1 MVESEKAQKEE
12 AYVQIKAQ
20 LMVGTMMGWLL
31 SRSGSVP
38 VLRWMHEVSVIVL
51 SKCRNDRCRSA
62 GYMYYYKTDVID
74 QVSII
79 RHW

>member
-12 AYVQIKAQ
+12 AYVQSKAQ

-38 VLRWMHEVSVIVL
+38 VLRWMHAITRL
-51 SKCRNDRCRSA
+51 F
-62 GYMYYYKTDVID
+62 
-74 QVSII
+74 
-79 RHW
+79 H